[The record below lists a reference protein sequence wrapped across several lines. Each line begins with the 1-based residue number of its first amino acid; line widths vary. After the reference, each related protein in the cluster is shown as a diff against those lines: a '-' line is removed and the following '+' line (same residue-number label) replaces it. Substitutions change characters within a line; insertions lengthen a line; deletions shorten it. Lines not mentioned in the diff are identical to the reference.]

1 MNICTFIGEVV
12 DEPKRGTYGQGK
24 TLLSWRM
31 HVKHGQEPYERS
43 CFVSFKAFSR
53 VADSL
58 PYLDTGATV
67 AVTGYL
73 EIRKDEQD
81 RYWTTIIANDARVIS
96 GGAKPAKPKR
106 GKQAYGGGG
115 FDDGFS
121 DNDIPF

>member
-1 MNICTFIGEVV
+1 LQDDASDCTECPTGIEVSQRKGFRIQQEVGTVNTCTFIGEVV

-58 PYLDTGATV
+58 PYLDTGATRQRC
-67 AVTGYL
+67 AGHQW
-73 EIRKDEQD
+73 R
-81 RYWTTIIANDARVIS
+81 R
-96 GGAKPAKPKR
+96 
-106 GKQAYGGGG
+106 QACQAEAG
-115 FDDGFS
+115 
-121 DNDIPF
+121 